1 MYSRSNLKE
10 SPPDERSR
18 AESDVFI
25 SKDVLRSAVAYEAPS
40 LAKSLWQ
47 LVSTFALFSLSLAA
61 MIWSLSGSYLYTVLL
76 GVLAGGFL
84 LRIFIIQHDCG
95 HGSFFNSRELNDWVG
110 SLCSLFTLIPYY
122 YWRRQ
127 HAIHHASNGNL
138 DHRGHGD
145 MDICTVA
152 EYQALSTFG
161 KIRYRV
167 YRNPIMFLVFGPIF
181 FVLVINRFAFDHEK
195 TSPKERRNVYLTNV
209 TLLLG
214 FLALCLGFGWLPVL
228 KIATPLI
235 YTAAAGGIWLFYIQH
250 QYEHTYWRWDDEWDY
265 ITAAMQGS
273 SFYRLPKLLTWLTGS
288 IGYHH
293 IHHLKPNIPNYLLQ
307 RCHDE
312 NPEFQRV
319 VTITLWSSLK
329 TMFLSLWD
337 EERKRLI
344 SFREYAKVYS
354 KSSSKPA

>member
-1 MYSRSNLKE
+1 MHLRSNLKE
-10 SPPDERSR
+10 ASAQQASGGEPG
-18 AESDVFI
+18 VFI
-25 SKDVLRSAVAYEAPS
+25 SKDVLRAAVAYEAPS

-47 LVSTFALFSLSLAA
+47 LVSTIALFGAAVAA
-61 MIWSLSGSYLYTVLL
+61 MIWSLSLPYIYTILL
-76 GVLAGGFL
+76 GVVAGGLL
-84 LRIFIIQHDCG
+84 LRLFIIQHDCG
-95 HGSFFNSRELNDWVG
+95 HGSFFHSRELNDWVG
-110 SLCSLFTLIPYY
+110 CFCSLFTLIPYY

-152 EYQALSTFG
+152 EYQALSRFE

-167 YRNPIMFLVFGPIF
+167 YRNPIMFLIFGPIF
-181 FVLVINRFAFDHEK
+181 FVLVINRFAFDHDK
-195 TSPKERRNVYLTNV
+195 TSPKERRNVYLTNA
-209 TLLLG
+209 TLILTY
-214 FLALCLGFGWLPVL
+214 LALCLQFGWLGVL
-228 KIATPLI
+228 EIAAPI
-235 YTAAAGGIWLFYIQH
+235 VYTAAAGGIWLFYIQH
-250 QYEHTYWRWDDEWDY
+250 QFEHTYWRWDDEWDY
-265 ITAAMQGS
+265 VTAAMQGS
-273 SFYRLPKLLTWLTGS
+273 SFYRLPKILQWMSGS

-319 VTITLWSSLK
+319 VTITLWSSLR

-337 EERKRLI
+337 EERRRLI
-344 SFREYAKVYS
+344 SFREYSRLYGKESVRA
-354 KSSSKPA
+354 